1 MRAIWTGA
9 IGFGLVNIP
18 VKIYTATETGS
29 IDLDMLDSR
38 DHANIQFKRVN
49 ANTGKEVAW
58 EDIVKGFLKNDQYI
72 ILEDED
78 FEAALP
84 EKSKI
89 LSIDSFVPEAEIDSI
104 YFENPYFLEPQKGGE
119 AAYSLLLRS
128 LMQTSMVAVGT
139 FVLRQT
145 EALCIIR
152 VYDDNILL
160 LHRLR
165 FQEDIRDYQ
174 DLKIP
179 AYKAPKPAE
188 LKMAKTLIKEYSASF
203 DPSLYK
209 NNYQKALMRIINQ
222 KSKGKKISKKPVQV
236 ESSKVS
242 DLMAQLKA
250 SLDKPKT
257 TNTRTR
263 KAQPATAKPKR
274 RTKA

>member
-128 LMQTSMVAVGT
+128 LMQTGMVAVGT

-145 EALCIIR
+145 EALCIVR

-165 FQEDIRDYQ
+165 FREDIRDYR

-179 AYKAPKPAE
+179 AHKAPKPAE
-188 LKMAKTLIKEYSASF
+188 LKMAKTLIKEYTASF
-203 DPSLYK
+203 DPSVYK

-222 KSKGKKISKKPVQV
+222 KSKGKKIGKKPVQV
-236 ESSKVS
+236 ESSKVT

-257 TNTRTR
+257 TSPR
-263 KAQPATAKPKR
+263 KVKPATTPTKPKR

>member
-18 VKIYTATETGS
+18 VKVYTATETGS

-38 DHANIQFKRVN
+38 DHSNIHFKRVN

-104 YFENPYFLEPQKGGE
+104 YFENPYYLEPQKGGE

-128 LMQTSMVAVGT
+128 LTQTGMVAVGT

-145 EALCIIR
+145 EALCIVR

-165 FQEDIRDYQ
+165 FQEEIRDYR

-179 AYKAPKPAE
+179 AQKAPKPAE
-188 LKMAKTLIKEYSASF
+188 LKMAKTLIKEYTASF

-222 KSKGKKISKKPVQV
+222 KSKGKKVTKKPVQV

-250 SLDKPKT
+250 SLGKPKT
-257 TNTRTR
+257 TSTR
-263 KAQPATAKPKR
+263 KTKPATATKPKR
-274 RTKA
+274 KTKA

>member
-18 VKIYTATETGS
+18 VKVYTATETGS

-58 EDIVKGFLKNDQYI
+58 EDIVKGYLKEDQYI
-72 ILEDED
+72 ILEEED

-89 LSIDSFVPEAEIDSI
+89 LSIDSFVPQEEIESI

-128 LMQTSMVAVGT
+128 LMQTGMVAVGT

-145 EALCIIR
+145 EALCIVS

-165 FQEDIRDYQ
+165 FQEDIRDYKE
-174 DLKIP
+174 LKIP
-179 AYKAPKPAE
+179 PHKAPKPAE

-222 KSKGKKISKKPVQV
+222 KSKGKKISRKPVKV
-236 ESSKVS
+236 ESSKVT

-257 TNTRTR
+257 TGKRTA
-263 KAQPATAKPKR
+263 KTTTTAKPKKR
-274 RTKA
+274 AKA

>member
-18 VKIYTATETGS
+18 VKIYTATATGS

-38 DHANIQFKRVN
+38 DHANIHFKRVN

-89 LSIDSFVPEAEIDSI
+89 LSIDSFVPEEEIDSI

-145 EALCIIR
+145 EALCIVR

-165 FQEDIRDYQ
+165 FQEEIRDYQ

-188 LKMAKTLIKEYSASF
+188 LKMAKTLIKEYTDSF
-203 DPSLYK
+203 DPSMYK

-222 KSKGKKISKKPVQV
+222 KSKGKKISRKPVPV
-236 ESSKVS
+236 ESSKVT
-242 DLMAQLKA
+242 DLMEQLKA
-250 SLDKPKT
+250 SLTKPKT
-257 TNTRTR
+257 TNTR
-263 KAQPATAKPKR
+263 KPKPATTPKR
-274 RTKA
+274 KRSTKA

>member
-1 MRAIWTGA
+1 MR
-9 IGFGLVNIP
+9 
-18 VKIYTATETGS
+18 Y
-29 IDLDMLDSR
+29 
-38 DHANIQFKRVN
+38 
-49 ANTGKEVAW
+49 
-58 EDIVKGFLKNDQYI
+58 
-72 ILEDED
+72 

-145 EALCIIR
+145 EALCIVR

-188 LKMAKTLIKEYSASF
+188 LKMAKTLIKEYTASF
-203 DPSLYK
+203 DPSVYK

-236 ESSKVS
+236 ASSKVN

-263 KAQPATAKPKR
+263 KAKPVTTKPKR

>member
-38 DHANIQFKRVN
+38 DHANIHFKRVN
-49 ANTGKEVAW
+49 AKTGKEVAW
-58 EDIVKGFLKNDQYI
+58 EDIVKGYLKNDQYI

-89 LSIDSFVPEAEIDSI
+89 LSIDSFVPESDIDSI

-128 LMQTSMVAVGT
+128 LMQTGMVAVGT

-145 EALCIIR
+145 EALCIVR

-165 FQEDIRDYQ
+165 FREDIRDYR

-179 AYKAPKPAE
+179 AHKAPKPAE
-188 LKMAKTLIKEYSASF
+188 LKMAKTLIKEYTASF
-203 DPSLYK
+203 DPSIYK

-222 KSKGKKISKKPVQV
+222 KSKGKKISKKPVQA
-236 ESSKVS
+236 ESSKVT

-250 SLDKPKT
+250 SLSKPKT
-257 TNTRTR
+257 PGAR
-263 KAQPATAKPKR
+263 KSKPAAG
-274 RTKA
+274 RTKRSAKA

>member
-72 ILEDED
+72 VLEDED

-89 LSIDSFVPEAEIDSI
+89 LSIDSFVPQKEIESI

-128 LMQTSMVAVGT
+128 LMQTGMVAVGT

-145 EALCIIR
+145 EALCIVS

-165 FQEDIRDYQ
+165 FQEDIRDYKE
-174 DLKIP
+174 LKIP
-179 AYKAPKPAE
+179 AHKAPKPAE

-222 KSKGKKISKKPVQV
+222 KSKGKKISKKAAPV
-236 ESSKVS
+236 ESTKVT

-250 SLDKPKT
+250 SLNKPKT
-257 TNTRTR
+257 TNTRKT
-263 KAQPATAKPKR
+263 KAATSTKPKR
-274 RTKA
+274 KAKA

>member
-18 VKIYTATETGS
+18 VKIYTATDTGS

-72 ILEDED
+72 ILEEED

-89 LSIDSFVPEAEIDSI
+89 LSIDSFVPESDIDSI

-128 LMQTSMVAVGT
+128 LMQTGMVAVGT

-145 EALCIIR
+145 EALCIVR

-165 FQEDIRDYQ
+165 FQEDIRDYR

-179 AYKAPKPAE
+179 AHKAPKPAE
-188 LKMAKTLIKEYSASF
+188 LKMAKTLIKEYTASF
-203 DPSLYK
+203 DPSIYK

-222 KSKGKKISKKPVQV
+222 KSKGKKISKKPVQA
-236 ESSKVS
+236 ESSKVT

-250 SLDKPKT
+250 SLSKPKT
-257 TNTRTR
+257 PGAR
-263 KAQPATAKPKR
+263 KSKPAAG
-274 RTKA
+274 RTKRSAKA

>member
-128 LMQTSMVAVGT
+128 LMQTGMVAVGT

-145 EALCIIR
+145 EALCIVR

-165 FQEDIRDYQ
+165 FREDIRDYQ

-179 AYKAPKPAE
+179 AHKAPKPAE
-188 LKMAKTLIKEYSASF
+188 LKMAKTLIKEYTASF
-203 DPSLYK
+203 DPSVYK

-222 KSKGKKISKKPVQV
+222 KSKGKKIGKKPVQV
-236 ESSKVS
+236 ESSKVT

-250 SLDKPKT
+250 SLDKPKIT
-257 TNTRTR
+257 STR
-263 KAQPATAKPKR
+263 KVKPATTPTKPKR

>member
-38 DHANIQFKRVN
+38 DHANIHFKRVN

-58 EDIVKGFLKNDQYI
+58 EDIVKGFLKNEQYI

-89 LSIDSFVPEAEIDSI
+89 LSIDSFVPEKEIDSI

-145 EALCIIR
+145 EALCIVR
-152 VYDDNILL
+152 VYEDNILL

-165 FQEDIRDYQ
+165 FQEDIRDYK

-179 AYKAPKPAE
+179 AHKAPKPAE
-188 LKMAKTLIKEYSASF
+188 LKMAKTLIKEYTASF
-203 DPSLYK
+203 DASLYK

-222 KSKGKKISKKPVQV
+222 KSKGKKISKKAAHV
-236 ESSKVS
+236 ENTKVT

-250 SLDKPKT
+250 SLGKPKT
-257 TNTRTR
+257 TSTRKTKAPANTR
-263 KAQPATAKPKR
+263 PKR
-274 RTKA
+274 KTKA

>member
-72 ILEDED
+72 VLEDED

-89 LSIDSFVPEAEIDSI
+89 LSIDSFVPQKEIESI

-128 LMQTSMVAVGT
+128 LMQTGMVAVGT

-145 EALCIIR
+145 EALCIVS

-160 LHRLR
+160 LLRLR
-165 FQEDIRDYQ
+165 FQEDIRDYKE
-174 DLKIP
+174 LKIP
-179 AYKAPKPAE
+179 AHKAPKPAE

-222 KSKGKKISKKPVQV
+222 KSKGKKISKKAAPV
-236 ESSKVS
+236 ESTKVT

-250 SLDKPKT
+250 SLNKPKT
-257 TNTRTR
+257 TSTR
-263 KAQPATAKPKR
+263 KTKAATSTKPKR
-274 RTKA
+274 KAKA

>member
-18 VKIYTATETGS
+18 IKIYTATDTGH

-38 DHANIQFKRVN
+38 DHANINFKRVN
-49 ANTGKEVAW
+49 AKTGKEVAW
-58 EDIVKGFLKNDQYI
+58 EDIVKGFLKNDRYI
-72 ILEDED
+72 ILEEED
-78 FEAALP
+78 FESALP

-89 LSIDSFVPEAEIDSI
+89 LSIDSFVKEQEIDSI

-128 LMQTSMVAVGT
+128 LMQTKMVAVGT

-145 EALCIIR
+145 EALCLVR

-165 FQEDIRDYQ
+165 FHEEIRSYK

-179 AYKAPKPAE
+179 AHKAPKPAE
-188 LKMAKTLIKEYSASF
+188 LKMAKTLIKEYTASF
-203 DPSLYK
+203 DPAAYK

-222 KSKGKKISKKPVQV
+222 KSKGKQVSRKAAPVNDT
-236 ESSKVS
+236 KVT

-250 SLDKPKT
+250 SLNKPKASLAKT
-257 TNTRTR
+257 KR
-263 KAQPATAKPKR
+263 K
-274 RTKA
+274 TKA

>member
-38 DHANIQFKRVN
+38 DHANIHFKRIN

-58 EDIVKGFLKNDQYI
+58 ADIVKGFLKNDNYI
-72 ILEDED
+72 ILEEED

-89 LSIDSFVPEAEIDSI
+89 LSIDNFVAEAEIDSI

-119 AAYSLLLRS
+119 AAYSLLLRA
-128 LMQTSMVAVGT
+128 LTQTGMVAVGT

-145 EALCIIR
+145 EALCIVR
-152 VYDDNILL
+152 VYDENILL

-165 FQEDIRDYQ
+165 FHEDIRDYH

-179 AYKAPKPAE
+179 AHKAPKPTE
-188 LKMAKTLIKEYSASF
+188 LKMAKALIKEYTAAF
-203 DPSLYK
+203 DPSIYK

-222 KSKGKKISKKPVQV
+222 KSRGKKISKKPEPV
-236 ESSKVS
+236 ESSKVT

-250 SLDKPKT
+250 SLNKPKT
-257 TNTRTR
+257 TGAR
-263 KAQPATAKPKR
+263 KPKPAGRKPKR
-274 RTKA
+274 NTKA

>member
-145 EALCIIR
+145 EALCIVR

-188 LKMAKTLIKEYSASF
+188 LKMAKTLIREYTASF
-203 DPSLYK
+203 DPSVYK

-222 KSKGKKISKKPVQV
+222 KSKGKKISKKPVQA
-236 ESSKVS
+236 ESSKVT

-250 SLDKPKT
+250 SLDKPKAT
-257 TNTRTR
+257 STRTR
-263 KAQPATAKPKR
+263 KAKPAPTKSKR

>member
-58 EDIVKGFLKNDQYI
+58 EDIVKGFLKNEQYI
-72 ILEDED
+72 VLEDED

-89 LSIDSFVPEAEIDSI
+89 LSIDSFVPQKEIESI

-128 LMQTSMVAVGT
+128 LMQTGMVAVGT

-145 EALCIIR
+145 EALCIVS

-165 FQEDIRDYQ
+165 FQEDIRDYKE
-174 DLKIP
+174 LKIP
-179 AYKAPKPAE
+179 AHKAPKPAE

-222 KSKGKKISKKPVQV
+222 KSKGKKISKKAAPV
-236 ESSKVS
+236 ESTKVT

-250 SLDKPKT
+250 SLNKPKT
-257 TNTRTR
+257 TSTR
-263 KAQPATAKPKR
+263 KTKAATSTKPKR
-274 RTKA
+274 KAKA